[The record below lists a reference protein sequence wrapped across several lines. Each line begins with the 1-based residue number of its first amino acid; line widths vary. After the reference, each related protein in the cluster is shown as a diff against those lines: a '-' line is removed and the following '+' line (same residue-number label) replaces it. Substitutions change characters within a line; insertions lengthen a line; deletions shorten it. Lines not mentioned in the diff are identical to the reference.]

1 MSENIN
7 ITIEEV
13 SSDINI
19 VVEDTTT
26 DINITMEAATPTVWG
41 EISGTISNQ
50 EDLTNLLNN
59 YVIDTDYI
67 HTDNNY
73 TTTEKNKLEGI
84 ATGAEVNVNSDWNAV
99 SGDAQILNKPDIANI
114 ARQSI
119 SETAEGLTYSNT
131 TGVLSLTNGYI
142 IPTLTNFNNK
152 VDKESGKGLSEN
164 DFTDAL
170 KSKLDG
176 IEVGAEVNTVYSV
189 NGQTNTVVLDTDDIS
204 EGANNSY
211 YTDAKVDSRISIQ
224 KGMSNGLCPLN
235 SNTRIDM
242 TYLPK
247 QLTSALIYM
256 GTHDASTGIY
266 PTETPN
272 SGNYWLISIA
282 GTIDSVSYNVG
293 DWIIYN
299 EDAGWDRIPLGTGSN
314 VSSVNNKT
322 GDVTLTTSDIAEGTN
337 LYYSEARVNS
347 NTEVQKGVTSYGW
360 GNHASAGYSLDSQVV
375 HKTGNEIVYG
385 NKTFDDT
392 IYSNDRLNV
401 GSSTFDLTNPEFLK
415 VDGDSS
421 SSVNI
426 ISGYGTYDDYLQLNI
441 KNRSNGKHSS
451 SDIVATADI
460 GQEGANYVDMGI
472 NGSNYNSSEFDIVG
486 ALDGYLYVNGGDL
499 AVGTDSPN
507 KNLKFFTGGTLQKN
521 KRAELSDTNFIL
533 DVDISASNLS
543 GTNTGDQD
551 LSNYA
556 TIEDINKLKSLS
568 VAMSIALG

>member
-59 YVIDTDYI
+59 YVIDTDYT

-99 SGDAQILNKPDIANI
+99 SGDAQTLNKPDIANI

-131 TGVLSLTNGYI
+131 TGVLSLTNGHI

-204 EGANNSY
+204 EGANNLY

-242 TYLPK
+242 TYLPE

-385 NKTFDDT
+385 NKTFDNT

-401 GSSTFDLTNPEFLK
+401 GSNTFDLTNPEFLK

-441 KNRSNGKHSS
+441 KNRSNGEYSS

-460 GQEGANYVDMGI
+460 GQEG
-472 NGSNYNSSEFDIVG
+472 
-486 ALDGYLYVNGGDL
+486 
-499 AVGTDSPN
+499 
-507 KNLKFFTGGTLQKN
+507 
-521 KRAELSDTNFIL
+521 
-533 DVDISASNLS
+533 
-543 GTNTGDQD
+543 
-551 LSNYA
+551 
-556 TIEDINKLKSLS
+556 SLS
-568 VAMSIALG
+568 

>member
-176 IEVGAEVNTVYSV
+176 IEVGAEVNTV
-189 NGQTNTVVLDTDDIS
+189 IS
-204 EGANNSY
+204 
-211 YTDAKVDSRISIQ
+211 
-224 KGMSNGLCPLN
+224 
-235 SNTRIDM
+235 
-242 TYLPK
+242 
-247 QLTSALIYM
+247 
-256 GTHDASTGIY
+256 
-266 PTETPN
+266 
-272 SGNYWLISIA
+272 
-282 GTIDSVSYNVG
+282 
-293 DWIIYN
+293 
-299 EDAGWDRIPLGTGSN
+299 
-314 VSSVNNKT
+314 
-322 GDVTLTTSDIAEGTN
+322 
-337 LYYSEARVNS
+337 
-347 NTEVQKGVTSYGW
+347 
-360 GNHASAGYSLDSQVV
+360 
-375 HKTGNEIVYG
+375 
-385 NKTFDDT
+385 
-392 IYSNDRLNV
+392 
-401 GSSTFDLTNPEFLK
+401 
-415 VDGDSS
+415 
-421 SSVNI
+421 
-426 ISGYGTYDDYLQLNI
+426 
-441 KNRSNGKHSS
+441 
-451 SDIVATADI
+451 
-460 GQEGANYVDMGI
+460 
-472 NGSNYNSSEFDIVG
+472 
-486 ALDGYLYVNGGDL
+486 
-499 AVGTDSPN
+499 
-507 KNLKFFTGGTLQKN
+507 
-521 KRAELSDTNFIL
+521 
-533 DVDISASNLS
+533 
-543 GTNTGDQD
+543 
-551 LSNYA
+551 
-556 TIEDINKLKSLS
+556 
-568 VAMSIALG
+568 